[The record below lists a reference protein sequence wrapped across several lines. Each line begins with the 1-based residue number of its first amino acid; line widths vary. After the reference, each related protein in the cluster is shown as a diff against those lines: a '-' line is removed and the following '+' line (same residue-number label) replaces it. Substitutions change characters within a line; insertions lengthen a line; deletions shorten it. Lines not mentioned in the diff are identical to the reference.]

1 MNGPLVF
8 LSEIV
13 DEDAAQIGG
22 KAMNLAR
29 MKREGFPV
37 PEAFVLPVSA
47 YELFLNESGLD
58 VRIKDLLVGTDFADS
73 ETVSSTSERIR
84 ELVLKHP
91 MGAELESSLTDAC
104 SKFPQGTLFAVRSSA
119 IAEDKD
125 DASFA
130 GQQDTFLNVSAQN
143 VAESSRRCWAS
154 YWTARAM
161 TYRHDRGVDQT
172 ATGIAV
178 VVQRMVDAVSSG
190 IMFTIDPIGK
200 KDQVVIEAS
209 WGLGESI
216 ASGIVM
222 PDRFVC
228 DRKKLQL
235 IDRRINRK
243 MKGVFLASRDGMPAD
258 IDQDKQMM
266 PSLEDRRAEELARIG
281 MRLEGHFGAPQ
292 DIEWALDAEGIAI
305 LQCRPITTL
314 ESKEII
320 WTRAYGDE
328 YWADATTPLFYSY
341 MGHYLTKYVNWEGA
355 RIMGYHSLENVPLL
369 RLHKAHIYFNTF
381 VLEQTFTY
389 NPRFSRTKE
398 LLNYFPVQDQVRI
411 ANAPTKMAERV
422 LAEIRI
428 AVLDR
433 DGTILTTDRAY
444 HRWTK
449 AYMRKMARYDGLDL
463 AKLNDVDLHREYDY
477 LEEACL
483 KHYRLIRYGMVTHSI
498 GSNLILKTWLT
509 KWVGDSDGVLYSK
522 IVSGLRGNRTIETNI
537 ELYRLAQLVR
547 KNADL
552 RQRLTSQPPEAFLK
566 GLGDDA
572 LLAEFKS
579 AFDRF
584 MKSYGHRSHT
594 REIYYARWSENP
606 ALVLDIVRS
615 LATSPEVDLEA
626 METRKVAERHKA
638 QREIMDRL
646 SEVKY
651 GTFKKPAFKIVTKF
665 AQTYMMFRENQR
677 FYLDEQLFRARR
689 LFLEYGRRLA
699 ERGALDRQ
707 NDIFFLTKEEMFD
720 LAEGRGG
727 DVRTTVRSRIAD
739 FERYGDELPPKF
751 LQGRI
756 EFDDTVEISG
766 STTRMTGTAASPG
779 MVTGVVRVVRSI
791 DELKFVESGEI
802 LVTSNTDPGW
812 TAVFSK
818 IGGLITETGGILS
831 HGAVVSREYGIP
843 AVTAV
848 KGATKIFKSG
858 QRITLNGNEGLIYI
872 SEG

>member
-1 MNGPLVF
+1 MDGTLVF
-8 LSEIV
+8 LADIV
-13 DEDAAQIGG
+13 EEDVAQIGG
-22 KAMNLAR
+22 KALNLAR
-29 MKREGFPV
+29 MYRNGFSV
-37 PEAFVLPVSA
+37 PDAFVVPVSM
-47 YELFLNESGLD
+47 YERFLKDSSID
-58 VRIKDLLVGTDFADS
+58 VQIKLLLGGTDFGDS
-73 ETVSSTSERIR
+73 EAVSTASERIR
-84 ELVLKHP
+84 ELILSHP
-91 MGAELESSLTDAC
+91 ISGRLQDSLANAC
-104 SKFPQGTLFAVRSSA
+104 SSFPEGTLFAVRSSA

-130 GQQDTFLNVSAQN
+130 GQQDTFLNVLIQN

-161 TYRHDRGVDQT
+161 TYRQDRHVDQT

-178 VVQRMVDAVSSG
+178 VVQRMVDASSSG

-228 DRKKLQL
+228 DRKRLQL

-243 MKGVFLASRDGMPAD
+243 MKGVFLHSEDGVPVD
-258 IDQDKQMM
+258 IDQEKQMQ
-266 PSLEDRRAEELARIG
+266 PSLDDRTAEELAQIG
-281 MRLEGHFGAPQ
+281 MKLEKYFGAPQ
-292 DIEWALDAEGIAI
+292 DIEWALDHKGISV

-314 ESKEII
+314 ENKETI

-328 YWADATTPLFYSY
+328 YWADATTPLFYSF
-341 MGHYLTKYVNWEGA
+341 MGDYLTKYVNWEGA
-355 RIMGYHSLENVPLL
+355 RIMGYRSLDGVPLL

-381 VLEQTFTY
+381 VLEEIFTY

-411 ANAPTKMAERV
+411 ANAPTKLAARIM
-422 LAEIRI
+422 AEIRI
-428 AVLDR
+428 AILDR
-433 DGTILTTDRAY
+433 DGTIITNDRAY
-444 HRWTK
+444 RRWTK
-449 AYMRKMARYDGLDL
+449 TYMKKMARYDALDL
-463 AKLNDVDLHREYDY
+463 TKLSNTELRGEFEY
-477 LEEACL
+477 LEEASL
-483 KHYRLIRYGMVTHSI
+483 KHYRLIRYGMVSHSI

-509 KWVGDSDGVLYSK
+509 KWVGDGDGVLYSK
-522 IVSGLRGNRTIETNI
+522 IVSGLRGNKTIETNL
-537 ELYRLAQLVR
+537 ELYRLAQIVR
-547 KNADL
+547 KNSDL
-552 RQRLTSQPPEAFLK
+552 KAMMFDHPPATFLK
-566 GLGDDA
+566 EMNEERS
-572 LLAEFKS
+572 LAEFKG
-579 AFDRF
+579 AFDKF
-584 MKSYGHRSHT
+584 MGNYGHRSHT
-594 REIYYARWSENP
+594 REIFYPRWSEDP

-615 LATSPEVDLEA
+615 LASSPEVDLEA

-646 SEVKY
+646 SEVRF
-651 GTFKKPAFKIVTKF
+651 GNFKKPVFKIVIKF

-699 ERGALDRQ
+699 SQEVLDHQ
-707 NDIFFLTKEEMFD
+707 DDVFFLTKEEMFD
-720 LAEGRGG
+720 RAEGRGE
-727 DVRTTVRSRIAD
+727 DIRTTVRSRIAE
-739 FERYGDELPPKF
+739 FERYGDDLPPKF

-756 EFDDTVEISG
+756 EFDDTVEITG

-779 MVTGVVRVVRSI
+779 MV
-791 DELKFVESGEI
+791 EI

>member
-1 MNGPLVF
+1 MDGPLLF
-8 LSEIV
+8 LSDI
-13 DEDAAQIGG
+13 EDGEVAQVGG
-22 KAMNLAR
+22 KALNLAR
-29 MKREGFPV
+29 MIRDGFSV
-37 PEAFVLPVSA
+37 PEAFVIPVSV
-47 YELFLNESGLD
+47 YERFLKEGSLD
-58 VRIKDLLVGTDFADS
+58 ARIKDIVVQTDFGDS
-73 ETVSSTSERIR
+73 EAVSAAAEKIR
-84 ELVLKHP
+84 EHILEHP
-91 MGAELESSLTDAC
+91 MSMDLEASIAKAC
-104 SKFPQGTLFAVRSSA
+104 SQFPAGTLFAVRSSA
-119 IAEDKD
+119 IAEDKV

-130 GQQDTFLNVSAQN
+130 GQQDTFLNVRQQN
-143 VAESSRRCWAS
+143 VTESSRRCWAS

-178 VVQRMVDAVSSG
+178 VVQRMVDAISSG

-200 KDQVVIEAS
+200 KEEVVIEAS

-228 DRKKLQL
+228 DRKRLQL
-235 IDRRINRK
+235 IDKRINRK
-243 MKGVFLASRDGMPAD
+243 IKGVFLRSENSMPVD
-258 IDQDKQMM
+258 IDLEKQMLA
-266 PSLEDRRAEELARIG
+266 SLEDRTAEELAQIG
-281 MRLEGHFGAPQ
+281 MRLERHFGAPQ
-292 DIEWALDAEGIAI
+292 DVEWALDKNGIAI

-314 ESKEII
+314 ENQETI

-341 MGHYLTKYVNWEGA
+341 MGDYLTKYVNWEGS
-355 RIMGYHSLENVPLL
+355 RIMGYRSLDGVPLL

-381 VLEQTFTY
+381 VLEEIFTY

-398 LLNYFPVQDQVRI
+398 LLNYFPEGDRVRI
-411 ANAPTKMAERV
+411 ANAPTKIVARLWAEV
-422 LAEIRI
+422 RI
-428 AVLDR
+428 SILDR
-433 DGTILTTDRAY
+433 DGTMLTNDRAY
-444 HRWTK
+444 KRWAK
-449 AYMRKMARYDGLDL
+449 GYMKKMARYDALDL
-463 AKLNDVDLHREYDY
+463 SKLSDLELHGEFDY

-498 GSNLILKTWLT
+498 GTNLILKTWLT
-509 KWVGDSDGVLYSK
+509 KWVGDGDGVLYSK
-522 IVSGLRGNRTIETNI
+522 IVSGLRGNKTIETNI
-537 ELYRLAQLVR
+537 ELYRLAQIAR
-547 KNADL
+547 KDGAVGD
-552 RQRLTSQPPEAFLK
+552 RLTRLPAEEFLAQMEKEPGLAAFRT
-566 GLGDDA
+566 
-572 LLAEFKS
+572 
-579 AFDRF
+579 AFERF
-584 MKSYGHRSHT
+584 MGSYGHRSHT
-594 REIYYARWSENP
+594 REIYYPRWSDEP

-615 LATSPEVDLEA
+615 LASSPQVDLEA
-626 METRKVAERHKA
+626 MEVRKVAERHNA

-646 SEVKY
+646 SSVKY
-651 GTFKKPAFKIVTKF
+651 GTFKKPVFKIVIKF

-699 ERGALDRQ
+699 ERGALEKPADV
-707 NDIFFLTKEEMFD
+707 FFLKKEEMFD

-727 DVRTTVRSRIAD
+727 DMKEAVRSRIAE
-739 FERYGDELPPKF
+739 FQRYGDELPPKF

-756 EFDDTVEISG
+756 EFDDTVEITG
-766 STTRMTGTAASPG
+766 NTTRLTGTAASPG

-791 DELKFVESGEI
+791 DELKTVEAGEI